1 MSGGERQ
8 RVIIAR
14 SLVQQPNLLLLDE
27 PTTALDMGHQQEVLE
42 LVDQQRKRL
51 GLTVL
56 SAFHDL
62 TLASQYGTSMALL
75 VNGKITNSGLPNEI
89 LTEATLKNIYG
100 ANVSVHN
107 DGDRVSIVPKRGNRL
122 EGNSNSNDIG

>member
-1 MSGGERQ
+1 M
-8 RVIIAR
+8 
-14 SLVQQPNLLLLDE
+14 LDE

-75 VNGKITNSGLPNEI
+75 VNGKITKSGLPNEI
-89 LTEATLKNIYG
+89 LTEATLKDIYG

-122 EGNSNSNDIG
+122 EGNSNSNGIV